1 MADFVLVHGAWQ
13 GAWCWRKVLPS
24 LWQIGHRA
32 FTVSLTGV
40 GERAHQLSPSVRLE
54 TQIADVQAVVECE
67 ELERA
72 VLVGHSY
79 GGLLITAVADRIPE
93 RVAHLVYLDAIV
105 PQNGES
111 WSSIHD
117 EETRAGRRE
126 GIARTG
132 AMPPLDAS
140 AFGLTGADASWVNRR
155 QRPHPGSL
163 YEEVLRFDESR
174 VARIPR
180 TFVDCISPALHSV
193 ARSRKR
199 VRSEA
204 GWRVVTLATGHDA
217 MISAPEELLAILE
230 TVASSISAAG
240 VGKP

>member
-13 GAWCWRKVLPS
+13 GAWCWRKVLPP
-24 LWQIGHRA
+24 LWRMGHRA
-32 FTVSLTGV
+32 FAVSLTGV
-40 GERAHQLSPSVRLE
+40 GERAHQLSPAIRLE
-54 TQIADVQAVVECE
+54 THVTDVQAVVECE

-72 VLVGHSY
+72 ILVGHSY
-79 GGLLITAVADRIPE
+79 GGLLITAVADRVPE

-105 PQNGES
+105 PRNGEG

-117 EETRAGRRE
+117 EETRAGRRK

-140 AFGLTGADASWVNRR
+140 AFGLTGADASWVDRR

-163 YEEVLRFDESR
+163 YDDVLQFDESR

-180 TFVDCISPALHSV
+180 TFVDCTAPALHSV
-193 ARSRKR
+193 ALSRKR

-217 MISAPEELLAILE
+217 MISAPDELLAILHS
-230 TVASSISAAG
+230 VATSSDAAR
-240 VGKP
+240 